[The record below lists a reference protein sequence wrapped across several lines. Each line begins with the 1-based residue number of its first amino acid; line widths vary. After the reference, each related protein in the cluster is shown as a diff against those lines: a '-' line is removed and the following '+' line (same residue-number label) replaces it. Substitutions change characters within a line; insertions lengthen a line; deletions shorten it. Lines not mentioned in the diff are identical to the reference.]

1 MIGKIIGAVVG
12 GKIAENTRGIGGT
25 TGALLGA
32 AAPVVLR
39 RLSIP
44 AMLVI
49 GAGGYFAKKHFDKK
63 DASGSNSDRSSK
75 SSGAKGGT
83 SKKTSATTGKSKSS
97 KKKMPEPAQKT
108 APVATPPQP
117 ATA

>member
-1 MIGKIIGAVVG
+1 MIGKIIGALVG
-12 GKIAENTRGIGGT
+12 GKLAENTKGIGGT

-32 AAPVVLR
+32 AAPVVIK

-44 AMLVI
+44 AMIVL
-49 GAGGYFAKKHFDKK
+49 GAGGYFAKKQFDKK
-63 DASGSNSDRSSK
+63 DGSGSQSSNGGAKKSSSK
-75 SSGAKGGT
+75 STGTKSTGAK
-83 SKKTSATTGKSKSS
+83 SKKT
-97 KKKMPEPAQKT
+97 MPEPAQKT

>member
-12 GKIAENTRGIGGT
+12 GKIAENTKGIGGT

-44 AMLVI
+44 TMIVL

-63 DASGSNSDRSSK
+63 DGSGSKSTGGNSKTSSKKSASKSTGSSK
-75 SSGAKGGT
+75 S
-83 SKKTSATTGKSKSS
+83 KKT
-97 KKKMPEPAQKT
+97 MPKPAQKT
-108 APVATPPQP
+108 APVASPPQP